1 MTDPHSPVE
10 AGRKT
15 LAHRLTI
22 GLLWTVLTP
31 LLILPI
37 VAIFVFA
44 GRGGWD
50 SFVKTI
56 LLPDAQFALR
66 LSLWLALWTSLANAI
81 VGTFAVYV
89 LSKHRFVGRGPLS
102 VLVNLPVAIPTVVM
116 GTSLILLWGPIGLL
130 GRYLV
135 PLGFRPIF
143 EPLGVFL
150 AHVLVTFPYML
161 GAVKPVL
168 DELEITYEEAA
179 YTMGAS
185 RFRTFVYVILP
196 SLKGGLFSGTLLTFA
211 HSLGEFGA
219 TAMVSGNLR
228 LKTQTAP
235 LFIFA
240 RFEAGQIEIANAVA
254 AVLAVLSFTIFLCL
268 LRFTARPAREGPA

>member
-1 MTDPHSPVE
+1 MTEPRSPVE
-10 AGRKT
+10 PQRKT
-15 LAHRLTI
+15 ITHRITI
-22 GLLWTVLTP
+22 GLLWAVLTP

-50 SFVKTI
+50 SFYQTLK
-56 LLPDAQFALR
+56 LPEAQFALR
-66 LSLWLALWTSLANAI
+66 MSLWIALCTSLANAI
-81 VGTFAVYV
+81 VGTFSAYV
-89 LSKHRFVGRGPLS
+89 LSKHRFAGRGPLS
-102 VLVNLPVAIPTVVM
+102 ILVNLPVAIPTVVM

-135 PLGFRPIF
+135 PLGFAPVF
-143 EPLGVFL
+143 APFGVFL

-179 YTMGAS
+179 YTMGAG

-196 SLKGGLFSGTLLTFA
+196 ALKGGLFSGTLLTFA

-240 RFEAGQIEIANAVA
+240 QFEAGQIETANAVA
-254 AVLAVLSFTIFLCL
+254 AVLAVLSFSIFLFL
-268 LRFTARPAREGPA
+268 LRFTRRPSREGP

>member
-1 MTDPHSPVE
+1 MTEAHHPPVE
-10 AGRKT
+10 PTRRT
-15 LAHRLTI
+15 IAHRITI
-22 GLLWTVLTP
+22 GVLWSVLTP

-44 GRGGWD
+44 GRGGWS
-50 SFVKTI
+50 SFWSTI
-56 LLPDAQFALR
+56 QQPDALFALR
-66 LSLWLALWTSLANAI
+66 LSLWIALWTSLANAL
-81 VGTFAVYV
+81 VGTFTAYV
-89 LSKHRFVGRGPLS
+89 LSKHRFLGRGPLS
-102 VLVNLPVAIPTVVM
+102 ILVNLPVAIPTVVM

-143 EPLGVFL
+143 APFGIFL
-150 AHVLVTFPYML
+150 AHLLVTFPYML

-179 YTMGAS
+179 YTMGAG
-185 RFRTFVYVILP
+185 RLRTFIHVMLP
-196 SLKGGLFSGTLLTFA
+196 ALKGGLFSGTLLTFA

-228 LKTQTAP
+228 MKTQTAP

-240 RFEAGQIEIANAVA
+240 QFEAGQIETANAVA
-254 AVLAVLSFTIFLCL
+254 AVLALRSFSIFLFL
-268 LRFTARPAREGPA
+268 LRFTRNPAREGP

>member
-1 MTDPHSPVE
+1 MTELHAPVE

-15 LAHRLTI
+15 LGHRLTI
-22 GLLWTVLTP
+22 ALLWSVLTP

-44 GRGGWD
+44 GRGGWH
-50 SFVKTI
+50 SFVTTI

-66 LSLWLALWTSLANAI
+66 LSLWIALWTSLANAI
-81 VGTFAVYV
+81 VGTFAAYV

-143 EPLGVFL
+143 APFGVFL

-168 DELEITYEEAA
+168 DELEVTYEEAA

-268 LRFTARPAREGPA
+268 LRFTARPEREGPA